1 MKILQVLKAY
11 LKNKSEDKITW
22 LIHQKCSDMFM
33 YSKWNGSKTYGFGNN
48 ERDFGTDYGICCWYT
63 PQLNFS
69 AIPDGP
75 DTDWAYWFNSVPKG
89 AKTGKDNGF
98 REGEMI
104 SPKQICTLLSPIQ
117 IWKKPIQK
125 RLRVLLRLCDGE

>member
-1 MKILQVLKAY
+1 MMLQVLGAY
-11 LKNKSEDKITW
+11 LNKKSAMGNDMDAVPSTITW

-98 REGEMI
+98 REEKTI
-104 SPKQICTLLSPIQ
+104 TRTLFRYFQI
-117 IWKKPIQK
+117 
-125 RLRVLLRLCDGE
+125 

>member
-1 MKILQVLKAY
+1 MIYLQILCIF
-11 LKNKSEDKITW
+11 S
-22 LIHQKCSDMFM
+22 
-33 YSKWNGSKTYGFGNN
+33 
-48 ERDFGTDYGICCWYT
+48 RYT

-98 REGEMI
+98 SLLFDIESYDYGYYEEGSEGLKVAIVHHLDMPIIRQRAFHVAPGTENQIPVTPTLYTTNDQVMI
-104 SPKQICTLLSPIQ
+104 HMFCSTKYFSFYPITL
-117 IWKKPIQK
+117 
-125 RLRVLLRLCDGE
+125 VLDLI

>member
-1 MKILQVLKAY
+1 
-11 LKNKSEDKITW
+11 
-22 LIHQKCSDMFM
+22 MFM
-33 YSKWNGSKTYGFGNN
+33 YSKWNGSKTYDFGNN

-98 REGEMI
+98 RKE
-104 SPKQICTLLSPIQ
+104 SNTQCSSLFL
-117 IWKKPIQK
+117 
-125 RLRVLLRLCDGE
+125 VLTRSRDYESQHGNAITCIDPCLINASEASRQ

>member
-1 MKILQVLKAY
+1 MLQVLGAY
-11 LKNKSEDKITW
+11 LNKKSAMGNDMDAVPSTITW

-98 REGEMI
+98 REEKTI
-104 SPKQICTLLSPIQ
+104 TRTLFRYFQI
-117 IWKKPIQK
+117 
-125 RLRVLLRLCDGE
+125 

>member
-1 MKILQVLKAY
+1 MTILQVLKAY

-104 SPKQICTLLSPIQ
+104 SPKHLLFFRPFKYERNLS
-117 IWKKPIQK
+117 
-125 RLRVLLRLCDGE
+125 RTRRVRV

>member
-1 MKILQVLKAY
+1 MNEDLNTMQVLRTYFNK
-11 LKNKSEDKITW
+11 KSEVANDTDAVPSTITW

-33 YSKWNGSKTYGFGNN
+33 YSKWNGSKAYGFGNN

-98 REGEMI
+98 RDEKRIFRALE
-104 SPKQICTLLSPIQ
+104 TWFLLE
-117 IWKKPIQK
+117 
-125 RLRVLLRLCDGE
+125 LRFEP